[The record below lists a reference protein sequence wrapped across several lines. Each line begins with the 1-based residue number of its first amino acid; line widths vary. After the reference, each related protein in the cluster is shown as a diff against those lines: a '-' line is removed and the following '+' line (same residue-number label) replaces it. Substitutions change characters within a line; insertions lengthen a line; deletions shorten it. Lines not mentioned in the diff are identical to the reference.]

1 MNLYLN
7 IEKNLSTFN
16 LNVNFTKSKGILG
29 LLGASGSGKS
39 LTLKN
44 IAGLETPN
52 KGKIVVNDK
61 VFFDSDK
68 KINLSPQKRKVGYVF
83 QNYALFPHMNVLEN
97 IGIGLLNLN
106 PSEKLKLIKSYVEKF
121 KLTGHQL

>member
-44 IAGLETPN
+44 IAGL
-52 KGKIVVNDK
+52 
-61 VFFDSDK
+61 
-68 KINLSPQKRKVGYVF
+68 
-83 QNYALFPHMNVLEN
+83 
-97 IGIGLLNLN
+97 
-106 PSEKLKLIKSYVEKF
+106 
-121 KLTGHQL
+121 

>member
-68 KINLSPQKRKVGYVF
+68 KFLSQAHLPAGV
-83 QNYALFPHMNVLEN
+83 HD
-97 IGIGLLNLN
+97 
-106 PSEKLKLIKSYVEKF
+106 S
-121 KLTGHQL
+121 